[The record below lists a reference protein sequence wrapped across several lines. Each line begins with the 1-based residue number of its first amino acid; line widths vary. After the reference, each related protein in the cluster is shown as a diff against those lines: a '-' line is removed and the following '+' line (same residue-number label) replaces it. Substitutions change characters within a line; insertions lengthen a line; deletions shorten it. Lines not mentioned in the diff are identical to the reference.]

1 MSLRSARAI
10 VSWKWKSCR
19 TAGGRAVI
27 SMETSECS
35 QVRVVIVGGRASA
48 LFEYYGVLMLQ
59 RSFAANYV
67 EIQS

>member
-1 MSLRSARAI
+1 
-10 VSWKWKSCR
+10 
-19 TAGGRAVI
+19 
-27 SMETSECS
+27 METSECS